1 MKQTE
6 IWLINLDPTIG
17 SEINKTRPGI
27 ILNDDNL
34 GILPLKI
41 IVPITDW
48 KDKFTNSPWMV
59 QIIPNSTNNLNK
71 LSTADC
77 FQIRSISNER
87 LVRKIGVITEIEL
100 HKIKIGISKVLN
112 INTFY

>member
-27 ILNDDNL
+27 IINDDNL

-48 KDKFTNSPWMV
+48 KEKFANSPWMV
-59 QIIPNSTNNLNK
+59 KISPNSINNLNK

-87 LVRKIGVITEIEL
+87 LVRKIGIINETEL
-100 HKIKIGISKVLN
+100 FKIKIGISKVLN
-112 INTFY
+112 INTFL